1 MSVMSNNGLSNNGV
15 NEGGAKCEALSP
27 GRCPTAQ
34 QRGPGRQP
42 ATARRIRKKW
52 SYQENRIV
60 MECFFRSNPKVIGY
74 RKRMHNLWK
83 DMGMFQITEQRLL
96 DQKAQ
101 IMKKKWLTDLELEEI
116 KRLIEDAECGIPGTV
131 INEERDEDA
140 EREAEINI
148 DEEDQNESETMR
160 TRDFVVGRDQNELD
174 ETQKGILQQLNEI
187 QGKERKRLPA
197 LRGVESKRLS
207 DAVNTVDEVLSKV
220 KVTDITEVNDQ
231 IYCGAALVTEML
243 GIKTCRNDKK
253 EPFWKRRLENQLKVL
268 NKDLSRVDMLIERR
282 KVKKKHEDLLQK
294 R

>member
-1 MSVMSNNGLSNNGV
+1 MVVSRKQNCHGV
-15 NEGGAKCEALSP
+15 FL
-27 GRCPTAQ
+27 
-34 QRGPGRQP
+34 
-42 ATARRIRKKW
+42 
-52 SYQENRIV
+52 
-60 MECFFRSNPKVIGY
+60 RSNPKVIGY

-148 DEEDQNESETMR
+148 DEKDQNESETMR
-160 TRDFVVGRDQNELD
+160 TRDFVVDRDQNELD

-197 LRGVESKRLS
+197 LRGLERKRLS

-220 KVTDITEVNDQ
+220 KVTDITEVNDL

-268 NKDLSRVDMLIERR
+268 NKMI
-282 KVKKKHEDLLQK
+282 
-294 R
+294 